1 MRLRGT
7 LNRWRLKTWLDFYL
21 HLIEHH
27 ELPDIVEH
35 VMVLGGGKGH
45 VVDDGG
51 HVAEDGGV
59 EQGRGDHQEKTEQL

>member
-7 LNRWRLKTWLDFYL
+7 LNRWRLKTWLVLFL

-35 VMVLGGGKGH
+35 VMVLGGGEGH
-45 VVDDGG
+45 VVNDGG
-51 HVAEDGGV
+51 HVAENGGV
-59 EQGRGDHQEKTEQL
+59 EQGRGDH

>member
-7 LNRWRLKTWLDFYL
+7 LNRWKLKTWLHLFL

-45 VVDDGG
+45 VVNDGG

-59 EQGRGDHQEKTEQL
+59 QKGRGDHEEKTEQL